1 MVCGPVGLGASPK
14 VRPTSVDHPSE
25 SEYLSEAVFI
35 FDCFKDSRIFRLR
48 LPFFLPGVF
57 AAMGLKASLGVDV
70 FNDFASSGIVHGMKP
85 WVRVLIN
92 HVRLTVFWFVN
103 GVTLLNKRFNQRWS
117 SVGGVGM
124 VHDDMLCLAGFRE
137 VKNFLMTC
145 MR

>member
-48 LPFFLPGVF
+48 LPFFLPGVL

-70 FNDFASSGIVHGMKP
+70 FNDFASPGIVYGMKP
-85 WVRVLIN
+85 EMRMLID
-92 HVRLTVFWFVN
+92 HVRFTVFWFVN
-103 GVTLLNKRFNQRWS
+103 GVALLDKCFNQRWS
-117 SVGGVGM
+117 GVVGVG
-124 VHDDMLCLAGFRE
+124 VIHDDVFCLARFGK

>member
-48 LPFFLPGVF
+48 LPFFLPGVL

-70 FNDFASSGIVHGMKP
+70 FNDFASPDIARGTKPRVVCVIQSRTIHHFLVHVPCGLAQRAP
-85 WVRVLIN
+85 PPGVVGRGWGRCDTRRRVL
-92 HVRLTVFWFVN
+92 H
-103 GVTLLNKRFNQRWS
+103 GTLSRI
-117 SVGGVGM
+117 
-124 VHDDMLCLAGFRE
+124 
-137 VKNFLMTC
+137 
-145 MR
+145 